1 MALYITLLLLSLIT
15 PLVSSLST
23 FSIYETS
30 NQTIICALT
39 TNSTNRR
46 AYSLNCTSTDFTV
59 NPSASFSGIVS
70 GDGFLCSLRT
80 LSSSSSSI
88 MHCWRLSATGMI
100 YKRIYQGP
108 ALHQLEAGNSHI
120 CGLVNGTNRLQ
131 CWQWPE
137 FNSNSTQNFTSI
149 AVGEDFLCGLSQ
161 TGNITCLST
170 GSTSVTGPDR
180 VFGGSFG
187 SFSVISAGF
196 RNFCAIKESD
206 RGLVCWEK
214 IVGGDWEEIVGG
226 AGEEVPQGKFTGVA
240 LGYNRTCALRDNGT
254 VVCWGQN
261 NFTLPTALQETS
273 FLSIEAKTSVFCGV
287 STNNFSLYCWGSEDF
302 KGSNFKV
309 FDQILPAPCTT
320 RTCPCNELPGSG
332 LFCSQ
337 GESVCL
343 PCDRKTPP
351 SVIPPTPSPQQKPPP
366 QGKSSSGGWN
376 GKMVALLVVGCV
388 GSLSWVLV
396 SAYFL
401 YRFCRGRGC
410 RVHDSGRLDKSGGS
424 QSEHDSEN
432 PQPQPPTPVLEKRLS
447 QLASMGNVGH
457 LEVFALQELLEI
469 TNNFSENH
477 KIGTGSFGSVY
488 QATLEDGRQVAI
500 KRAEISNISPTAIV
514 TKRQEDKD
522 NAFLNELESLSRLHH
537 RNLVRLLGF
546 CEDNNELVLVYE
558 FMSNGSLHD
567 HLHSLESSPLMSWP
581 KRIKVALDAAR
592 GIEYLHEY
600 AVPTIIHRDIKS
612 SNILLDA
619 TWTAKVSD
627 FGLSLMGP
635 SDDESH
641 LSLRAAGTFGYMDPE
656 YYRLQKLTTK
666 SDVYSFGVVLLEML
680 SGYRAI
686 HKNENGV
693 PRNVV
698 DFVVPYII
706 QDEIHRVLDPRVPPP
721 TPYEIEAVTY
731 VGYLAA
737 DCVHLEGR
745 DRPSMTDTVN
755 SLERALNA
763 CSVLPPSLSR
773 STTHSSI

>member
-23 FSIYETS
+23 FSISETS
-30 NQTIICALT
+30 NRAIICALI

-46 AYSLNCTSTDFTV
+46 AYSLNCTSPDFTA
-59 NPSASFSGIVS
+59 NHSAPFSGIVS
-70 GDGFLCSLRT
+70 GDRFLCSLRT
-80 LSSSSSSI
+80 LSSSSSST
-88 MHCWRLSATGMI
+88 MHCWRLSATGTI
-100 YKRIYQGP
+100 YKRIYKGP

-120 CGLVNGTNRLQ
+120 CGLVNGTNHLQ

-137 FNSNSTQNFTSI
+137 FNSNSTQYNFTSI

-161 TGNITCLST
+161 TGKITCLGT
-170 GSTSVTGPDR
+170 GNTRRSTSVTSPDVR
-180 VFGGSFG
+180 SGN
-187 SFSVISAGF
+187 FSVISAGF
-196 RNFCAIKESD
+196 RHVCAIKDSD
-206 RGLVCWEK
+206 RGLVCWGK
-214 IVGGDWEEIVGG
+214 VDGGNWEEIVDG
-226 AGEEVPQGKFTGVA
+226 EVPQGKFTAVA
-240 LGYNRTCALRDNGT
+240 LGDNRSCALRDNGI

-261 NFTLPTALQETS
+261 NFTLPTALQGTS

-287 STNNFSLYCWGSEDF
+287 STHNFSLYCWGRDDF
-302 KGSNFKV
+302 KEYNFKV
-309 FDQILPAPCTT
+309 FDQILPGPCTT

-332 LFCSQ
+332 LYCSQ
-337 GESVCL
+337 GQSVCL

-351 SVIPPTPSPQQKPPP
+351 SVTPPTLPPQQPPPP

-401 YRFCRGRGC
+401 YRYCRGRGC
-410 RVHDSGRLDKSGGS
+410 RVHDSGRLDESGGS
-424 QSEHDSEN
+424 QSEHDCEN
-432 PQPQPPTPVLEKRLS
+432 PQLQPPTPVLEKRLS

-457 LEVFALQELLEI
+457 LEEFALQVLLEI
-469 TNNFSENH
+469 TNNFSEDH

-500 KRAEISNISPTAIV
+500 KRAEISNISSTAIV
-514 TKRQEDKD
+514 TKHQEDKD
-522 NAFLNELESLSRLHH
+522 NAFLNELESL
-537 RNLVRLLGF
+537 
-546 CEDNNELVLVYE
+546 
-558 FMSNGSLHD
+558 
-567 HLHSLESSPLMSWP
+567 
-581 KRIKVALDAAR
+581 
-592 GIEYLHEY
+592 
-600 AVPTIIHRDIKS
+600 
-612 SNILLDA
+612 
-619 TWTAKVSD
+619 
-627 FGLSLMGP
+627 
-635 SDDESH
+635 
-641 LSLRAAGTFGYMDPE
+641 
-656 YYRLQKLTTK
+656 
-666 SDVYSFGVVLLEML
+666 
-680 SGYRAI
+680 
-686 HKNENGV
+686 
-693 PRNVV
+693 NVV
-698 DFVVPYII
+698 DFVVPYIV

-773 STTHSSI
+773 STTHSCI

>member
-23 FSIYETS
+23 FSISETS
-30 NQTIICALT
+30 DRTIICALT
-39 TNSTNRR
+39 AYSTNRR
-46 AYSLNCTSTDFTV
+46 AYSLNCTSPDFTV

-70 GDGFLCSLRT
+70 GDGFLCSLTT

-88 MHCWRLSATGMI
+88 IHCGRLSAAAAGMI
-100 YKRIYQGP
+100 YKRIYKGP

-120 CGLVNGTNRLQ
+120 CGLVNGTNHLQ

-137 FNSNSTQNFTSI
+137 FNSNSTQYNFTSI

-161 TGNITCLST
+161 TGKITCLGT
-170 GSTSVTGPDR
+170 GNTRRSTSVTSPDLVR
-180 VFGGSFG
+180 SR

-196 RNFCAIKESD
+196 RHVCAIKDSD
-206 RGLVCWEK
+206 TGLVCWGK
-214 IVGGDWEEIVGG
+214 VDGGNWEEIVDG
-226 AGEEVPQGKFTGVA
+226 EVPQGNFTGVA
-240 LGYNRTCALRDNGT
+240 LGHNRSCALRDIGT

-261 NFTLPTALQETS
+261 NFTLPTALQGTS

-287 STNNFSLYCWGSEDF
+287 STSDFSLYCWGSEAF
-302 KGSNFKV
+302 KVSNFKV
-309 FDQILPAPCTT
+309 FDQILPGPCTT
-320 RTCPCNELPGSG
+320 GTCPCNELPGSG
-332 LFCSQ
+332 PFCNE

-343 PCDRKTPP
+343 PCYRKTPP
-351 SVIPPTPSPQQKPPP
+351 SVTPPTLPPQQPPPP
-366 QGKSSSGGWN
+366 QGESSSGGWN

-388 GSLSWVLV
+388 GSLSWVMV

-401 YRFCRGRGC
+401 YRYCRGRGC
-410 RVHDSGRLDKSGGS
+410 RVHDSGRLDESGGS
-424 QSEHDSEN
+424 QSEHDREN

-457 LEVFALQELLEI
+457 LEEFALQVLLEI
-469 TNNFSENH
+469 TNNFSEDH

-500 KRAEISNISPTAIV
+500 KRAEISNISSTAIV

-546 CEDNNELVLVYE
+546 CEDYNELVLVYE

-666 SDVYSFGVVLLEML
+666 SDVYGFGVVLLEML

-686 HKNENGV
+686 HKNENGGT
-693 PRNVV
+693 
-698 DFVVPYII
+698 
-706 QDEIHRVLDPRVPPP
+706 EKC
-721 TPYEIEAVTY
+721 
-731 VGYLAA
+731 G
-737 DCVHLEGR
+737 
-745 DRPSMTDTVN
+745 
-755 SLERALNA
+755 
-763 CSVLPPSLSR
+763 
-773 STTHSSI
+773 